1 MGKEK
6 ITIQVD
12 LDTTEV
18 IEKINEMKRALQD
31 VLDLQNKI
39 KQKKVTEDELIY
51 LRYIANKE
59 FEKQINNNKEHIF
72 KVSKIEDNF
81 SLDKMCD
88 CLEKK
93 ISEALENV
101 CQY

>member
-1 MGKEK
+1 MGK

-18 IEKINEMKRALQD
+18 MEKINEMKSALQD

-39 KQKKVTEDELIY
+39 EQKKVTEDELIY
-51 LRYIANKE
+51 LRHIANKE
-59 FEKQINNNKEHIF
+59 FEKQINNNKEYIF
-72 KVSKIEDNF
+72 KVSKIEDDF

-88 CLEKK
+88 YLEKK
-93 ISEALENV
+93 IGEALNNV